1 MILFKDG
8 QKVIILIHK
17 FAINFSSE
25 IKHEYIKNDFIFFQF
40 LTIQSLVVII
50 HTSQFQNLYLTKIT
64 REILPYFR
72 QKKT

>member
-25 IKHEYIKNDFIFFQF
+25 IKHEYIKNDFIFFSIF
-40 LTIQSLVVII
+40 NHPIISSNYSHLTISEFV
-50 HTSQFQNLYLTKIT
+50 FDENY
-64 REILPYFR
+64 
-72 QKKT
+72 